1 MMADSNREWLT
12 ESWLS
17 SARNLVK
24 WADSTQPQNRILL
37 LVRHSHR
44 EVIDDHTAMLNTEL
58 TPLGLR
64 MSKEFGR
71 RLPTNRKTRM
81 FCSFVSRCYQTADEI
96 SKGIRE
102 NGGEI
107 EEFDAIA
114 VLATP
119 EVRDETVW
127 QELQPDGRNVTD
139 YVNLWGEG
147 KFGNRI
153 EPFEEYKPRLMNH
166 LIRRL
171 STEEPGAMHVHVT
184 HDLALMAAKRMF
196 LGRPVAKSDREPY
209 LGGIGVVLNDEGTRL
224 FIGCNASIQNLTV

>member
-1 MMADSNREWLT
+1 MITDSNREWST

-24 WADSTQPQNRILL
+24 WASSTQPQARILL

-44 EVIDDHTAMLNTEL
+44 DVIDDHTGMLNTEL

-64 MSKEFGR
+64 MSREFGR
-71 RLPTNRKTRM
+71 RLPANRMTRM

-96 SKGIRE
+96 SRGIKE

-107 EEFDAIA
+107 DEFDALA

-139 YVNLWGEG
+139 YVNRWGDG

-153 EPFEEYKPRLMNH
+153 EPFNEYEPRLMDH
-166 LIRRL
+166 LVRRL
-171 STEEPGAMHVHVT
+171 SAEGPGAMHIHVT
-184 HDLALMAAKRMF
+184 HDLALMAAKRML
-196 LGRPVAKSDREPY
+196 LGRPVASSDREPY
-209 LGGIGVVLNDEGTRL
+209 LGGIGIVIDDEGTRL
-224 FIGCNASIQNLTV
+224 YIGCNASIQKMAV